1 MVDTLEDKFFRFPTV
16 NGQSESTLRDKVMA
30 FDRLELLASPVP
42 VRLVISADHDDP
54 AGNFD
59 PDLSGTK
66 NVTGGMKGYRGVA
79 DLVFLTEGNA
89 FEFGLLA
96 QPQMKKRQT
105 GIGTKIILVTRTG
118 MITVCMGDEG
128 SFNRAFGIDVKIAC
142 RTIKPGGRYGKRFA
156 DIV

>member
-1 MVDTLEDKFFRFPTV
+1 M
-16 NGQSESTLRDKVMA
+16 
-30 FDRLELLASPVP
+30 
-42 VRLVISADHDDP
+42 
-54 AGNFD
+54 
-59 PDLSGTK
+59 
-66 NVTGGMKGYRGVA
+66 TGGMKGYRGVA
-79 DLVFLTEGNA
+79 DLVFFTERNA

-118 MITVCMGDEG
+118 MITVSMGDKG
-128 SFNRAFGIDVKIAC
+128 SFHRAFGIDVKIAC

>member
-1 MVDTLEDKFFRFPTV
+1 MPCICRPPLVDSVEDKFFGFPTV

-30 FDRLELLASPVP
+30 FDRLELFASSIS

-66 NVTGGMKGYRGVA
+66 NVTGGMKGYHGVA
-79 DLVFLTEGNA
+79 DLVFFPKRNA

-118 MITVCMGDEG
+118 MITVRMGDKG
-128 SFNRAFGIDVKIAC
+128 SFHRAFGIDVKITF
-142 RTIKPGGRYGKRFA
+142 RTIKAGGR
-156 DIV
+156 

>member
-1 MVDTLEDKFFRFPTV
+1 M
-16 NGQSESTLRDKVMA
+16 
-30 FDRLELLASPVP
+30 
-42 VRLVISADHDDP
+42 
-54 AGNFD
+54 
-59 PDLSGTK
+59 
-66 NVTGGMKGYRGVA
+66 TGGMKGYRGVA
-79 DLVFLTEGNA
+79 DLVFFTERNA

-105 GIGTKIILVTRTG
+105 GIGTKIVLVTRTG
-118 MITVCMGDEG
+118 MITVSMGDEG